1 MEKSVISTKYKLQL
15 QWTLIETT
23 YVVAHPI
30 AKKKNQ
36 NLLMITKKCMESVDH
51 NLFSFNTKNLS
62 KISFSQQTVA
72 ELKKQEY
79 LWRDIC
85 RIILLGQMLGCVS
98 R

>member
-1 MEKSVISTKYKLQL
+1 
-15 QWTLIETT
+15 
-23 YVVAHPI
+23 
-30 AKKKNQ
+30 
-36 NLLMITKKCMESVDH
+36 MITKKCMESVDH
-51 NLFSFNTKNLS
+51 NLFAFSTKNFS

-72 ELKKQEY
+72 ELKKQEN